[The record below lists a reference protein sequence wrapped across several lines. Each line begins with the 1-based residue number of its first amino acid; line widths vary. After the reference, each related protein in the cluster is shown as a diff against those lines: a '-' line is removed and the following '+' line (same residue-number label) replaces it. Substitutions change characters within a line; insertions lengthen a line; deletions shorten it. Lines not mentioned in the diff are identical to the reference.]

1 MGEPGGQISA
11 SVVEFTAQSRAGNRS
26 PVPVAL
32 QRAFGDVQR
41 PAHLFAIQSPVVLR
55 WRQTTFQALGK
66 GGEVFHPFEEPL
78 PTPLPDTY
86 DLFHGLLFCLVQHSG
101 NPSLRV
107 ALCVDGDAEH
117 SAVPDPKGTA
127 FHLFPVYESLFLQAC
142 TRITCAA
149 PQKFRSQSDV
159 AVVGVGWRRE
169 GGQTAV
175 KTPVYS
181 HSDLRIWQTCL

>member
-11 SVVEFTAQSRAGNRS
+11 SVVEFTAQTRTGNRS

-41 PAHLFAIQSPVVLR
+41 PTDLFAVQSPVVLR

-78 PTPLPDTY
+78 PTLLPDTY

-101 NPSLRV
+101 NPSLWV
-107 ALCVDGDAEH
+107 ALCVDGDAEY
-117 SAVPDPKGTA
+117 SAVPDPKGAA
-127 FHLFPVYESLFLQAC
+127 FHLFPGL
-142 TRITCAA
+142 
-149 PQKFRSQSDV
+149 
-159 AVVGVGWRRE
+159 
-169 GGQTAV
+169 
-175 KTPVYS
+175 
-181 HSDLRIWQTCL
+181 